1 MMAGRAET
9 GVGDPPAVAA
19 SVAAL
24 SEDLVRSL
32 GR

>member
-9 GVGDPPAVAA
+9 GVGDPLVVSA

-24 SEDLVRSL
+24 AEDLVRAL
-32 GR
+32 GH